1 MIANYD
7 VGNEIIYNTEGLK
20 FNLCDCNDA
29 CIPVGGNTTI
39 AGNITAWV
47 AMKKCAPFTKCIT
60 KIDGTIIDD
69 VEDLDLVMSIYN
81 LLEDSSNY
89 SDTTVSLWFYSKFEA
104 TDFNAYIANNA
115 TFNSFKYKS
124 KLIGSTAANGILE
137 NTTIVVPL
145 KYLSNIWRS
154 VEMPLN

>member
-1 MIANYD
+1 
-7 VGNEIIYNTEGLK
+7 
-20 FNLCDCNDA
+20 
-29 CIPVGGNTTI
+29 
-39 AGNITAWV
+39 
-47 AMKKCAPFTKCIT
+47 MKKCAPFNKCIT

-137 NTTIVVPL
+137 NTTIAVPL